1 MTAKRKEMGGFKLT
15 HYQPHMSWA
24 VCNQP
29 KVLTNFPRFSPI
41 WLTTHEGDGR
51 FSVCISGGQ
60 VQVYTRTLF
69 LSVLLSHFQP
79 NTDTGH
85 LVLFED
91 CGSILLAV
99 GWLDYIVITHMCPNL
114 LSIFAREPQWAIW
127 WSNQDL
133 HLTHTMLT
141 PYNWHYR
148 SSHALFI
155 LLYSASKRA
164 VQKQSIDILTI
175 GASCMS
181 SLKLIK

>member
-1 MTAKRKEMGGFKLT
+1 MR
-15 HYQPHMSWA
+15 YQPHIR
-24 VCNQP
+24 CNIAYMP
-29 KVLTNFPRFSPI
+29 WPSAYCPPLPLVTSA
-41 WLTTHEGDGR
+41 
-51 FSVCISGGQ
+51 
-60 VQVYTRTLF
+60 TLHL

-114 LSIFAREPQWAIW
+114 LIIFAREPQWAIW

-148 SSHALFI
+148 SSHAVSS
-155 LLYSASKRA
+155 YSTHAWRY
-164 VQKQSIDILTI
+164 V
-175 GASCMS
+175 G
-181 SLKLIK
+181 KLSD

>member
-1 MTAKRKEMGGFKLT
+1 MNINFGLHSQRRKEGV
-15 HYQPHMSWA
+15 SSSCA
-24 VCNQP
+24 IN
-29 KVLTNFPRFSPI
+29 PI
-41 WLTTHEGDGR
+41 LDVTLP
-51 FSVCISGGQ
+51 
-60 VQVYTRTLF
+60 TRLGLRPIALHLPLFTSATLHL

-114 LSIFAREPQWAIW
+114 LIIFAREPQWAIW

-148 SSHALFI
+148 SSHALVVHPS
-155 LLYSASKRA
+155 L
-164 VQKQSIDILTI
+164 
-175 GASCMS
+175 S
-181 SLKLIK
+181 S